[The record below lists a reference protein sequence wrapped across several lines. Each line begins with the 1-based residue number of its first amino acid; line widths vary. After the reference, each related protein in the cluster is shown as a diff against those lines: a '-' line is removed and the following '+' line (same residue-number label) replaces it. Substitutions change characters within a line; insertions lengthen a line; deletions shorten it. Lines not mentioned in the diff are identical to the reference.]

1 MATAFGGRR
10 KCAIYFGDWI
20 GLRQPSRFM
29 AADPKTHRSPGAA
42 RRMSWLELASIFVGT
57 FVVAAALTVS
67 FVLVARLLGL
77 F

>member
-1 MATAFGGRR
+1 
-10 KCAIYFGDWI
+10 
-20 GLRQPSRFM
+20 
-29 AADPKTHRSPGAA
+29 
-42 RRMSWLELASIFVGT
+42 MSWLELASILVGA